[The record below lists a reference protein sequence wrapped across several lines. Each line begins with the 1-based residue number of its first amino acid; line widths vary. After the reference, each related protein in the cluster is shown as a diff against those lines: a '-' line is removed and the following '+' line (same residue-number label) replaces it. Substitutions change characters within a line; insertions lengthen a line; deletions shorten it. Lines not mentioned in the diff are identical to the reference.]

1 MKPTATLT
9 PDGQAYDLNP
19 TAVLLILADTAYGEG
34 SHDTTSKGRT
44 RAAKT
49 VRDMLAAATAGG
61 YTKAD
66 ILETLLTMGE
76 VSKRVTAMYAD
87 AMDAAGNERMG
98 RIFAGMRAELKGGAQ

>member
-34 SHDTTSKGRT
+34 RHDTPPTGQA

-49 VRDMLAAATAGG
+49 VADMLAAATAGG
-61 YTKAD
+61 YRQAD

-76 VSKRVTAMYAD
+76 VSKRVTSMCAD
-87 AMDAAGNERMG
+87 AMDAAGNERI
-98 RIFAGMRAELKGGAQ
+98 RAIFEAMRLTTKGGVQ